1 MRDVAITGIGVISCI
16 GQSADE
22 YFTRLDAGEHGVTAA
37 PWAEPEAGQSPGSP
51 RSRTSTRPR
60 GWTSG

>member
-37 PWAEPEAGQSPGSP
+37 PWAEPEAGRPAWIAP
-51 RSRTSTRPR
+51 VTDFDPPR